1 VHGVPGAPET
11 RRPIGGA
18 QGVPQGGAATA
29 FARPIGGVQ
38 GAPPP
43 APPCPPSVR
52 PAPPLRPVIGTQART
67 PGATQASAW
76 ERLCAL
82 GANLTQEQRE
92 EIWFAAVDATGTD
105 QVDMTPEGWA
115 QVQASIEARFG
126 AVAAVAPDD
135 DLAF

>member
-1 VHGVPGAPET
+1 MAAAAGVGVSPCAPVRGVSRPPET
-11 RRPIGGA
+11 RR
-18 QGVPQGGAATA
+18 QSGAATA
-29 FARPIGGVQ
+29 IAQ
-38 GAPPP
+38 SA
-43 APPCPPSVR
+43 
-52 PAPPLRPVIGTQART
+52 PLRPVSA
-67 PGATQASAW
+67 GATQASAW

-115 QVQASIEARFG
+115 QVQAGIEARFG
-126 AVAAVAPDD
+126 GAGGAPAAGQTAADQED